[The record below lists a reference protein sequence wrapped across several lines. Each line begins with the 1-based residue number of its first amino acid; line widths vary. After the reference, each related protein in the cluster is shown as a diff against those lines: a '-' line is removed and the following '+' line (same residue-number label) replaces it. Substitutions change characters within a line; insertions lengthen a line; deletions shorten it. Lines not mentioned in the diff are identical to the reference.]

1 VCERL
6 RATARW
12 PDGADD
18 VQETMLRL
26 WHRLGAEAVSMDAL
40 RLGHHILR
48 RCRIDRLRR
57 RHLALLGD
65 AITEMGAMDDAS
77 GQPMQDGLPV
87 ELGGHFT
94 ASENRLLEAICS
106 GVTANKALARV
117 LETSPSAVRRRRLRL
132 QQSLR
137 KMLASVDAG
146 EIPPVRWR
154 LRR

>member
-1 VCERL
+1 
-6 RATARW
+6 
-12 PDGADD
+12 
-18 VQETMLRL
+18 
-26 WHRLGAEAVSMDAL
+26 MDAL

-77 GQPMQDGLPV
+77 GQPMQVGLPV
-87 ELGGHFT
+87 ELCGHFT

-137 KMLASVDAG
+137 KMLASGDAG
-146 EIPPVRWR
+146 EIPPVR
-154 LRR
+154 